1 MNNLSFSYYQKNK
14 DFLFRKSLFLD
25 EFHFPIIPNTTTE
38 FYNLN
43 AANFRF
49 EQEDVRLDCDRQA
62 IFFELVNLS
71 GMLPTCRQNTRYQW
85 FIDGN
90 FEATTDAPRL
100 SIVIPPALIPTS
112 NIPLPISNTI
122 RVVIEKLDENGNWIA
137 VADINDIYGLNY
149 VEPPYDCNGNEF
161 GLGKIAVKDKEEFNS
176 AIIFYPNPTST
187 EFNIQ
192 SSEKVKEVTITNS
205 LGQLLLTTKKSKSVS
220 IETLS
225 KGIYFVIVT
234 LESGE
239 VKIQKLIIN

>member
-1 MNNLSFSYYQKNK
+1 MNNLISSCYQKNK
-14 DFLFRKSLFLD
+14 DFLFGKSLFLD
-25 EFHFPIIPNTTTE
+25 EFHFPIIPNTVIE

-100 SIVIPPALIPTS
+100 SIVVPPALIPTS

-161 GLGKIAVKDKEEFNS
+161 GLGKVAVGNTISELL
-176 AIIFYPNPTST
+176 IYPNPAQT
-187 EFNIQ
+187 EITIQ
-192 SSEKVKEVTITNS
+192 SPNKIQSIEISNGLGQVVLTNS
-205 LGQLLLTTKKSKSVS
+205 TNTKKVDLS
-220 IETLS
+220 IHNLS
-225 KGIYFVIVT
+225 KGIYFVKIL
-234 LESGE
+234 LEDNT
-239 VKIQKLIIN
+239 IQIKKLIIQ